1 MGDLPSSNL
10 EFLEWIFHLE
20 YSLTSRRIS
29 VGPEDRSRH
38 EFLLPSA
45 SPISTQSVPR
55 RLTIDRP
62 DPSALS
68 HGASSH
74 LFTVLLLAGA
84 VALGIGPASAQNLDR
99 PLQRSQVR
107 EYIRLRLET
116 YQFQEQM
123 KSNAGQYDNLPRPFL
138 ERRNK
143 HLRAEGKTTSRWSCH
158 RRLPRRPVRCAGPL
172 VPRSPTP
179 SGGATKC

>member
-1 MGDLPSSNL
+1 MSSSFPLLLQSLPNRSLVDSRLIVPTRRLYRTVRPPIFSLSS
-10 EFLEWIFHLE
+10 FSQAPWHW
-20 YSLTSRRIS
+20 
-29 VGPEDRSRH
+29 
-38 EFLLPSA
+38 A
-45 SPISTQSVPR
+45 SVP
-55 RLTIDRP
+55 P
-62 DPSALS
+62 
-68 HGASSH
+68 
-74 LFTVLLLAGA
+74 
-84 VALGIGPASAQNLDR
+84 QNLDG

-138 ERRNK
+138 KRRNK